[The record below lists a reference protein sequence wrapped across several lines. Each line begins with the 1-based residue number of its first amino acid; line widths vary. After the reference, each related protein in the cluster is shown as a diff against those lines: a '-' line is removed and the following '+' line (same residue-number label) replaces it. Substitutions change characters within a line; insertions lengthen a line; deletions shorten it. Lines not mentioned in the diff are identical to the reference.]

1 MKTHVNISHSVI
13 FNIGVKYT
21 QKYYFSQLISRCGNW
36 GRLLSIVSI
45 AADNWN
51 IFAIAASVIL
61 RCAGS
66 QFPVMCV
73 TAECELA
80 GARVIIIWSVL
91 RALWAPGRGRWLMIY
106 SLPNN
111 WSQIWTPPGTG
122 KCPQAALHQ
131 TRGSFV
137 WDTMIPSS
145 VFSSQRHLPYITHT
159 WSMVMASGNHP
170 VVTGLNVT
178 MSHHCL

>member
-1 MKTHVNISHSVI
+1 MLTFPTPSYSISGLNI
-13 FNIGVKYT
+13 

-61 RCAGS
+61 RWAGS

-111 WSQIWTPPGTG
+111 WSQIWTPPGSG
-122 KCPQAALHQ
+122 KCPRASLLLSPWDLGQLHGLESID
-131 TRGSFV
+131 RSFWLV
-137 WDTMIPSS
+137 PFLGQNID
-145 VFSSQRHLPYITHT
+145 F
-159 WSMVMASGNHP
+159 
-170 VVTGLNVT
+170 
-178 MSHHCL
+178 

>member
-1 MKTHVNISHSVI
+1 MKTYVNISHPVI

-61 RCAGS
+61 RWAGP

-91 RALWAPGRGRWLMIY
+91 RVLWAPGRGRWLMIY

-122 KCPQAALHQ
+122 KYPRASLCLNTRHGTASCGLELSLFLLKVAFALI
-131 TRGSFV
+131 S
-137 WDTMIPSS
+137 
-145 VFSSQRHLPYITHT
+145 
-159 WSMVMASGNHP
+159 N
-170 VVTGLNVT
+170 
-178 MSHHCL
+178 